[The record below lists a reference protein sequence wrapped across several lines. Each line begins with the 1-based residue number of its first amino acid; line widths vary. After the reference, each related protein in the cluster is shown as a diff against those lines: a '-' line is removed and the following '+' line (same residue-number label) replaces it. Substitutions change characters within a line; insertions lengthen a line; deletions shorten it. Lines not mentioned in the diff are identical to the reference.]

1 MAAATS
7 GTVNIVEF
15 TKVEYADVDVSLATL
30 PTSPDLISI
39 GADQL
44 KDGTFNLDIPEDS
57 VTADYTED
65 GEAYNVRTTPSAKKA
80 SIGLVMATAETI
92 ADFVTAIFTAG
103 SAAVGAVPGPAADAV
118 ADILNFGDVAATPVA
133 NKYIKVTGKNS
144 EGKVITVELFN
155 AKVTHA
161 WSGNNGRSQE
171 PAPLTVTF
179 SVLKNKGYNASY
191 QISPAF

>member
-7 GTVNIVEF
+7 GVINIVEF
-15 TKVEYADVDVSLATL
+15 TSLEYADVNVSLDTL
-30 PTSPDLISI
+30 PSTLTSI

-44 KDGTFNLDIPEDS
+44 KDGTFNLSIPEES
-57 VTADYTED
+57 ITPDYTED
-65 GEAYNVRTTPSAKKA
+65 GEAYNVRSSPSTKTA
-80 SIGLVMATAETI
+80 SIGLVMATAATI
-92 ADFVTAIFTAG
+92 ADFVTAVFTAG
-103 SAAVGAVPGPAADAV
+103 SAAVGPTPGPAADAV
-118 ADILNFGDVAATPVA
+118 ADELKFGDTSATPVA

-144 EGKVITVELFN
+144 EGKTIIVELFN

-171 PAPLTVTF
+171 PAPFTVTF
-179 SVLKNKGYNASY
+179 SVLKNRGYDASY